1 MKKLF
6 LSLAFLFSI
15 SAFAQTETL
24 FSGGHS
30 VGGFGGPI
38 FQFASFD
45 GQFAYYSGGGGGAII
60 DGKFFVGGYGMSLNS
75 DHVIDLP
82 HNMLA
87 VMVPHHVELGMGGLW
102 LGYIHRPTKLVH
114 LNFSL
119 QAGGGGLAF
128 DRVSDGEEYGFDD
141 SFFALQPSLGA
152 EINLFSWMKVNVNG
166 GYQIITGLDN
176 PYVSNQMSS
185 TPFAQVGLKFGFFA
199 E

>member
-1 MKKLF
+1 M
-6 LSLAFLFSI
+6 
-15 SAFAQTETL
+15 
-24 FSGGHS
+24 
-30 VGGFGGPI
+30 
-38 FQFASFD
+38 
-45 GQFAYYSGGGGGAII
+45 
-60 DGKFFVGGYGMSLNS
+60 
-75 DHVIDLP
+75 
-82 HNMLA
+82 
-87 VMVPHHVELGMGGLW
+87 
-102 LGYIHRPTKLVH
+102 H

-128 DRVSDGEEYGFDD
+128 DRVSDGEEYDFDD